1 MTEAFIGLGANLGNP
16 AQTLARAIVQ
26 IDLLPNTR
34 MRRASSIYRSSP
46 INAAGPDY
54 LNMVVAV
61 ETELDAP
68 GLLAGL
74 HRIEQQF
81 GRQRPFPN
89 APRTLDLDLLLFG
102 NERHDSVTMTVPHPR
117 MHERAFVLEPLAEI
131 APDITLP
138 GRPALTVLRGNC
150 QHQAVIRL
158 EPAEAL
164 RETPDRT
171 QGIAG

>member
-16 AQTLARAIVQ
+16 AQTLARAVAQ
-26 IDLLPNTR
+26 IEALPSTQVL
-34 MRRASSIYRSSP
+34 RASSVYRSSP

-54 LNMVVAV
+54 LNSVVAV
-61 ETELDAP
+61 ETGLDAP

-102 NERHDSVTMTVPHPR
+102 DEQHNSATITVPHPR

-131 APDITLP
+131 APQLKLP
-138 GRPALTVLRGNC
+138 GLPQLGLLRAQC
-150 QHQAVIRL
+150 QHQTVTRL
-158 EPAEAL
+158 DPVPSE
-164 RETPDRT
+164 R
-171 QGIAG
+171 QSAG